1 MASIL
6 HGNAKTTPRIRKEIQ
21 ESEESIA
28 ALAKKNITLISKPFS
43 TGNTQIRLKTKSPAP
58 KPAPACRPS
67 WSSRQYAPS
76 GDTCGCHWTS
86 CISSSS
92 PIFRSSAATICTA
105 ACNIT
110 DCRAYPRMNP
120 TAKKA
125 KRSSSNIR
133 SALSISTLPRCAVK
147 PANCTCLSPSTAKPN
162 MFMRNFISI

>member
-6 HGNAKTTPRIRKEIQ
+6 HGKAKTTPRIRKEIQ

-28 ALAKKNITLISKPFS
+28 ALAKKYNINF
-43 TGNTQIRLKTKSPAP
+43 KTVLYWKHADSVEDKKSGP

-67 WSSRQYAPS
+67 RSSRQYAPS

-92 PIFRSSAATICTA
+92 PIFRSSAAPICTA

-162 MFMRNFISI
+162 MFMRNFISV